1 MPEYPANVEF
11 VVHDRRSEVNSRARP
26 NNKLKFVQH
35 LQQMEELFILQVALE
50 IGLGGGAECVAFELH
65 RAWLAHGID
74 ARALTSQA
82 TESDAGQGISLVA
95 YWLKQWGI
103 RLRSRHLA
111 ALFAVPLFTLIA
123 TWRVWRSGGN
133 RIVVSHGDSL
143 IGDVCIVHAVNRA
156 CLAEKRR
163 AGYYG
168 WLLNPINLWL
178 AWRDSWMFRGGRYR
192 RIVAISE
199 RVRKELK
206 EYYNVPDD
214 RIVTI
219 PNGINLSRFNPN
231 NSHSRA
237 EVRLSFGIPQDAP
250 LVLFVGGRYRIK
262 GLKFAI
268 KALAEMETRAFLL
281 VVGDDTVTPFKRL
294 AEQLGVS
301 KRVIFAGGRS
311 DLPRIY
317 PAADALLLP
326 TLYETFALVCLEA
339 MASGL
344 PVLASPVGGIEDYLR
359 DGENGFHIDRDP
371 TAIAATLERLLNDP
385 ALQAR
390 IREEGLATARD
401 YAWGKIGQQYLSLF
415 DELSAERARGVPSFS
430 APSPIIPIRG

>member
-1 MPEYPANVEF
+1 M
-11 VVHDRRSEVNSRARP
+11 D
-26 NNKLKFVQH
+26 Q
-35 LQQMEELFILQVALE
+35 LFILQVALE
-50 IGLGGGAECVAFELH
+50 IGLAGGAECVAFELH

-74 ARALTSQA
+74 ARVLTSRA
-82 TESDAGQGISLVA
+82 TESEAAQGISLFA
-95 YWLKQWGI
+95 PWLKQWGI
-103 RLRSRHLA
+103 RLHSRYLA

-123 TWRVWRSGGN
+123 TWRVWRSGGKK
-133 RIVVSHGDSL
+133 IVVSHGDSL

-168 WLLNPINLWL
+168 WLLNPINLWI
-178 AWRDSWMFRGGRYR
+178 AWRDWWMFRGGCYR

-199 RVRKELK
+199 RVRKDLK
-206 EYYNVPDD
+206 KYYNVPDD

-231 NSHSRA
+231 NSQSRA
-237 EVRLSFGIPQDAP
+237 EVRLSFGIPQDVP

-268 KALAEMETRAFLL
+268 KALAEMETKAFLL

-294 AEQLGVS
+294 AEELGVS
-301 KRVIFAGGRS
+301 ERVIFAGGRS

-317 PAADALLLP
+317 PAADAFVLP

-371 TAIAATLERLLNDP
+371 TAIAATLERVLSDP

-390 IREEGLATARD
+390 IRAAGLATAGR
-401 YAWGKIGQQYLSLF
+401 YAWEKIAEQYLSLF
-415 DELSAERARGVPSFS
+415 DELSTERARGFRSLT
-430 APSPIIPIRG
+430 APTSIIPVRG